1 MKTIYICVQTV
12 RRIYV
17 WRNIIKEGN
26 STPPWYS
33 PAVSLSTRPQKFK
46 QHFVSFSWFHY
57 VTSARKALIYR
68 DSSACPEMSQLG
80 PIYMEWGTP
89 V

>member
-1 MKTIYICVQTV
+1 METIYIWVQTI
-12 RRIYV
+12 RRIYI

-46 QHFVSFSWFHY
+46 QHSVSFSWFHH

-68 DSSACPEMSQLG
+68 DSRACPEMSQSSD
-80 PIYMEWGTP
+80 PENS
-89 V
+89 